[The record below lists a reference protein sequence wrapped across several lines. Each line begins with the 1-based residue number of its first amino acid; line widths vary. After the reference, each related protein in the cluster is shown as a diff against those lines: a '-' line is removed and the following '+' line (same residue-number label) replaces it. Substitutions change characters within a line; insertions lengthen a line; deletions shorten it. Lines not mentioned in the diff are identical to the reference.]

1 MQKRFYEIKVY
12 DGMELLFER
21 EEPVGRIGEGRLRD
35 LLQALVVKHAL
46 TPEEIVDGHLNR
58 NARGYRAPDPSCCV
72 SDRRCGRSVTLSVST
87 SILAKPSMAIF
98 RVSVASVSNCA
109 ARVIA

>member
-1 MQKRFYEIKVY
+1 MKRFYEIKVY
-12 DGMELLFER
+12 DGMDLLFER

-58 NARGYRAPDPSCCV
+58 NARGYHPLPEVRQ
-72 SDRRCGRSVTLSVST
+72 DRGEGHHLMCGDGVHAV
-87 SILAKPSMAIF
+87 
-98 RVSVASVSNCA
+98 V
-109 ARVIA
+109 RVIER